1 MIATTNSA
9 TLSGITG
16 IDVTVEVDS
25 SRGLPGFNVIGLGD
39 IAVREAADRVRSA
52 LINANIDYPKGKITV
67 NLVPAWV
74 RKKGTHYDLAIA
86 VGVLIAEG
94 HIEQSTVEGKAFIG
108 ELSLKGEL
116 IPVKGVL
123 PMITGLK
130 GKVNEVYLPV
140 ENCKEGYLAARSLG
154 IKTVAVEDFSQ
165 LVDMLNGNNIVS
177 YYEYNE
183 TESEL
188 ELENEILD
196 FSDVKGHWAAKEA
209 IVTAISGGH
218 GLLFIGS
225 PGTGKTLLAKRIPTI
240 LPEMTPEEQLE
251 TSMIYSLVGGL
262 TTERPIIDKRPF
274 RQINKRATEVTIL
287 GGGTEPLPGE
297 ISLANNGVLFM
308 DELLEFSR
316 AQIETLRKPME
327 EKSITIIR
335 KGEAYT
341 FPAKFVFIAA
351 TNPCKCGYYG
361 DGSKPCT
368 CTQTEID
375 KYRNRLSGPLCERID
390 MCIEIPRIDYKNLT
404 GKNSMSSK
412 EMRERVVRAREIQK
426 ERFKGSGILTNSEM
440 KESMIKEFCYLG
452 IDETEF
458 MKRAYTKYN
467 LSPRRYHKVLKL
479 ARTIADVEG
488 KKEIDIPSLS
498 GAMSFTR
505 FLNGSDE

>member
-16 IDVTVEVDS
+16 ISVTVEVDS
-25 SRGLPGFNVIGLGD
+25 SKGLPGFNVIGLGD

-74 RKKGTHYDLAIA
+74 KKKGTHYDLAMAI
-86 VGVLIAEG
+86 GVLIAEG
-94 HIEQSTVEGKAFIG
+94 HLEQNLVEGKAFIG

-116 IPVKGVL
+116 IPVRGVL
-123 PMITGLK
+123 PMIMGLK
-130 GKVNEVYLPV
+130 GKVDEIYLPL
-140 ENCKEGYLAARSLG
+140 ENCKEGYLTARSLG
-154 IKTVAVEDFSQ
+154 IKIVAVQDFSQ
-165 LVDMLNGNNIVS
+165 LVDMLKGDNIIE
-177 YYEYNE
+177 YYQYVEGE
-183 TESEL
+183 LDDDLESEK
-188 ELENEILD
+188 ID

-240 LPEMTPEEQLE
+240 LPEMTADEQLE

-262 TTERPIIDKRPF
+262 TPERPIIEKRPF

-287 GGGTEPLPGE
+287 GGGPEPLPGE

-316 AQIETLRKPME
+316 PQIETLRKPME
-327 EKSITIIR
+327 EKCITIIR

-361 DGSKPCT
+361 DSNKTCT

-375 KYRNRLSGPLCERID
+375 RYRNRLSGPLCERID
-390 MCIEIPRIDYKNLT
+390 MCIEIPRVDYKNLT
-404 GKNSMSSK
+404 GNNSMSSA

-426 ERFKGSGILTNSEM
+426 KRFEGTGISVNAEM
-440 KESMIKEFCYLG
+440 KESMIKEFCHLG
-452 IDETEF
+452 DDESNF
-458 MKRAYTKYN
+458 MKRAYAKYN

-488 KKEIDIPSLS
+488 KENIDIASLS
-498 GAMSFTR
+498 SAMGFTR
-505 FLNGSDE
+505 FLNGSDT